1 MTGLEGVQSIPSSH
15 SSVHTQPPEKR
26 TKVFLLS
33 IIYTWETL
41 VLSICGDGLFWPCY
55 VRRRSLLPQYLS
67 EQHALP
73 GFSHGRLTA
82 KFRLSSTPCF
92 GLNNQSSSSSMTY
105 DFGCYMAA
113 IILGR
118 PIGTVAIGEIRARIL
133 STNAGCIAVTGGALF
148 WVLRELHDSLHLYPA
163 HIGRLSL
170 SLDRVSGFRPHL
182 HLFPP
187 FTPDFSWS
195 SNTGLGN
202 ERVPLQTRPPR
213 SIVIL
218 NLFSLFVASA
228 ESPRAS
234 FHFNFFLLSS
244 FPFSCPSAICI
255 SSRPRHIEPKCV
267 FMAIPTN
274 TSFA

>member
-1 MTGLEGVQSIPSSH
+1 MFFKILFYYNDWPGGGSIHPF
-15 SSVHTQPPEKR
+15 VHTLPYIHNPQKR
-26 TKVFLLS
+26 GQKFFLLS

-67 EQHALP
+67 EQHAFP

-202 ERVPLQTRPPR
+202 ESTTADKAA
-213 SIVIL
+213 SID
-218 NLFSLFVASA
+218 
-228 ESPRAS
+228 
-234 FHFNFFLLSS
+234 
-244 FPFSCPSAICI
+244 
-255 SSRPRHIEPKCV
+255 RHIKSLQPICRICR
-267 FMAIPTN
+267 IPSRLI
-274 TSFA
+274 SF

>member
-1 MTGLEGVQSIPSSH
+1 MTGLEGVQSIPSS
-15 SSVHTQPPEKR
+15 TLFR
-26 TKVFLLS
+26 TYTTPRKEDKSFFLLS

-67 EQHALP
+67 EQHAFP

-105 DFGCYMAA
+105 DLGCYMAA

-148 WVLRELHDSLHLYPA
+148 
-163 HIGRLSL
+163 
-170 SLDRVSGFRPHL
+170 
-182 HLFPP
+182 
-187 FTPDFSWS
+187 
-195 SNTGLGN
+195 
-202 ERVPLQTRPPR
+202 
-213 SIVIL
+213 
-218 NLFSLFVASA
+218 
-228 ESPRAS
+228 
-234 FHFNFFLLSS
+234 
-244 FPFSCPSAICI
+244 
-255 SSRPRHIEPKCV
+255 
-267 FMAIPTN
+267 
-274 TSFA
+274 